1 MKRILPLIL
10 FLILV
15 VGGGWLI
22 GMETAPGEWYDSLN
36 KPAFN
41 PPGWLFGPVWSILY
55 ILIAIAGW
63 RTWMRRNTHGAMTI
77 WWVQLALNFLWS
89 PLFFSLQSPVAA
101 LVVIIALLLSIILF
115 MRTVWDEDR
124 ISAWLFAPY
133 LAWVAFA
140 TLLNASIVVLN

>member
-22 GMETAPGEWYDSLN
+22 GMETRPGEWYESLN

-63 RTWMRRNTHGAMTI
+63 RTWMRQNTHGAMTI

-115 MRTVWDEDR
+115 MRTVWHEDR
-124 ISAWLFAPY
+124 VAAWLFAPY

>member
-1 MKRILPLIL
+1 MKRFVPLVL

-15 VGGGWLI
+15 VGGGALI
-22 GMETAPGEWYDSLN
+22 GVSTAPGEWYASLN

-41 PPGWLFGPVWSILY
+41 PPGWIFGPVWTLLY

-63 RTWMRRNTHGAMTI
+63 RTWMRTNTDGAMSI
-77 WWVQLALNFLWS
+77 WWVQLGLNFLWS
-89 PLFFSLQSPVAA
+89 PLFFGLEMPGVA
-101 LVVIIALLLSIILF
+101 LVVILAMLVTIILF
-115 MRTVWDEDR
+115 IRKTWEPDR
-124 ISAWLFAPY
+124 VSATLFLPY